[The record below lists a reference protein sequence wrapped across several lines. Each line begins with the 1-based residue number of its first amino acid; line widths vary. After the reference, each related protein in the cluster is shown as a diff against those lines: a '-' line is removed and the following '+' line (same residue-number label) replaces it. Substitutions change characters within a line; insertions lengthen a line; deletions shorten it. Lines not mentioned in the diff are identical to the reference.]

1 MYGINSKN
9 GGALRGVWLTQAD
22 AERVACQRSRNDM
35 KSGTWYVTDKNQQRV
50 AAFQNGSDVSEREGI
65 VRATQEGEVFRVV
78 TQSGAVH
85 EARVTW
91 RSGEFKMRRR
101 VVTIGG
107 QREEFNEEYA
117 KRACV
122 AVTAGRANIA
132 VAEILAEGEPTRAEI
147 IAAAGGAR

>member
-22 AERVACQRSRNDM
+22 AERVACQQSRNDA
-35 KSGTWYVTDKNQQRV
+35 KAGTWYVTDKNQQRV

-65 VRATQEGEVFRVV
+65 AREKPEVFRVID
-78 TQSGAVH
+78 QRGNVH
-85 EARVTW
+85 EAFVTW

-101 VVTIGG
+101 VVTIGK

-132 VAEILAEGEPTRAEI
+132 VAEILADGEPTRAELL
-147 IAAAGGAR
+147 AAAGGAR

>member
-9 GGALRGVWLTQAD
+9 SGSVRGVWLTQAS
-22 AERVACQRSRNDM
+22 AERCACQQSRDDA
-35 KSGTWYVTDKNQQRV
+35 KAAVWYVTDKNQQRV
-50 AAFQNGSDVSEREGI
+50 AAFQRGSDVSEREGI
-65 VRATQEGEVFRVV
+65 TRAEEEGEVFRVID
-78 TQSGAVH
+78 QRGNVH
-85 EARVTW
+85 EARLTW

-132 VAEILAEGEPTRAEI
+132 VAEILADGEPTRAEL
-147 IAAAGGAR
+147 IAEAR